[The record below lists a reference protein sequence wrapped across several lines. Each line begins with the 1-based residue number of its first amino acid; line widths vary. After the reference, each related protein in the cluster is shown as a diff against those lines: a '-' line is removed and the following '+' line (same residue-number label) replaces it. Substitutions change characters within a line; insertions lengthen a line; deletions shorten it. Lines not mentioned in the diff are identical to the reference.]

1 MAKDLTKEASREG
14 GNKLFRQIPSFFFFF
29 LAFRKKQI
37 SGIAWSY
44 SARKKAKQGEAL
56 HNSMPVDE

>member
-1 MAKDLTKEASREG
+1 M
-14 GNKLFRQIPSFFFFF
+14 FRQIPSFFFFFF